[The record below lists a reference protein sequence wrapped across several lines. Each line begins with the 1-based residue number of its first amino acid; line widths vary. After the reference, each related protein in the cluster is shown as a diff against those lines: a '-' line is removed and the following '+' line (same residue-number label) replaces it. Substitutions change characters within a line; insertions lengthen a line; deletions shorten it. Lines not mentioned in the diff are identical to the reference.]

1 VSQPASADD
10 GGPAQFS
17 TTRWTVV
24 LSAAGSDSPQAE
36 ALEQLCR
43 TYWPPL
49 FAFLRRQGSTPH
61 EAEDIVQ
68 GFFERF
74 LAKDYLRDVS
84 RDKGR
89 FRSFL
94 LASIRHY
101 AANVRRDAR
110 TARRGAAMVHMNID
124 EPGVIARCEA
134 ALQTDPRPEVVF
146 DSRLG
151 RDGDGRRKRFGSVPP
166 VELRIVAVER
176 IVNDLRL
183 GFTSISG
190 QTYAL
195 QSRKDL
201 SSGNWT
207 TLTGSTRSGTGGI
220 LQITLSNDLIQP
232 QQFYRVQQLP

>member
-1 VSQPASADD
+1 MSQPASADD

-68 GFFERF
+68 GFF
-74 LAKDYLRDVS
+74 D
-84 RDKGR
+84 
-89 FRSFL
+89 
-94 LASIRHY
+94 
-101 AANVRRDAR
+101 
-110 TARRGAAMVHMNID
+110 
-124 EPGVIARCEA
+124 
-134 ALQTDPRPEVVF
+134 
-146 DSRLG
+146 
-151 RDGDGRRKRFGSVPP
+151 
-166 VELRIVAVER
+166 
-176 IVNDLRL
+176 
-183 GFTSISG
+183 
-190 QTYAL
+190 
-195 QSRKDL
+195 
-201 SSGNWT
+201 